1 MAYSTIN
8 KGSSFMNPILYT
20 GTGSNQS
27 ITGVGFQPDLIW
39 GKSRNVTGDNY
50 IFDAVRGSSNLLK
63 ANSNAEEE
71 TGATTALTGFDSD
84 GFSVGTSADM
94 NGSTNTRVA
103 WNWKAGT
110 TSGLSGG
117 TITPSSYSINTTSGF
132 GIYKWTGTGSAG
144 TIAHGLGATPKMM
157 IVKALSAAP
166 GGAQAWS
173 VYHASLG
180 NDKFLVLN
188 STDAE
193 TTTTT
198 DWNST
203 SPTDTLFTLGT
214 ANRTNAVGGDY
225 IAYVWCDV
233 AGFSKFGIYTGNGNA
248 DGAFVYTGFKP
259 QFVMTKAKNASGNAW
274 LMMDRERTTTG
285 GNVINRQLMA
295 NTDQADDTNENIDFL
310 SNGFKW
316 RRDGGDSNYL
326 NRTYVY
332 MTFGQPIISNSGVC
346 ANAR

>member
-1 MAYSTIN
+1 MAFSTIN
-8 KGSSFMNPILYT
+8 KGSLYQNQVLYT
-20 GTGSNQS
+20 GNASTQS

-144 TIAHGLGATPKMM
+144 SIAHGLGATPKMM
-157 IVKALSAAP
+157 IVKALSNAP
-166 GGAQAWS
+166 GGAQAWA

-188 STDAE
+188 AIDGE
-193 TTTTT
+193 TATTT

-225 IAYVWCDV
+225 IAYVFADV
-233 AGFSKFGIYTGNGNA
+233 QGYSKFGSYTGTGNV
-248 DGAFVYTGFKP
+248 DGTFVPTNFRP
-259 QFVMTKAKNASGNAW
+259 QFVMVKKTSATNNWVMIDNKRDPFN
-274 LMMDRERTTTG
+274 MMTEYLLANDNGAEGTG
-285 GNVINRQLMA
+285 L
-295 NTDQADDTNENIDFL
+295 DFDFL
-310 SNGFKW
+310 SNGFKLKSNS
-316 RRDGGDSNYL
+316 GGTNTAAG
-326 NRTYVY
+326 TYIY
-332 MTFGQPIISNSGVC
+332 MAFGQPIISNSGVP

>member
-157 IVKALSAAP
+157 IVKALSGAP

-225 IAYVWCDV
+225 IGYVFADV
-233 AGFSKFGIYTGNGNA
+233 TGFSKFGIYSGNGDV
-248 DGAFVYTGFKP
+248 DGPMIYTGFRP
-259 QFVMTKAKNASGNAW
+259 AW
-274 LMMDRERTTTG
+274 LMVKRKNSTSNWTIVDTTRAPS
-285 GNVINRQLMA
+285 NVISIYSDA
-295 NTDQADDTNENIDFL
+295 NLSTTDGSYAGWDIV
-310 SNGFKW
+310 SNGFKF
-316 RRDGGDSNYL
+316 RNTDAGINASGG
-326 NRTYVY
+326 TYIY
-332 MTFGQPIISNSGVC
+332 MAFGQPIISNSGVP